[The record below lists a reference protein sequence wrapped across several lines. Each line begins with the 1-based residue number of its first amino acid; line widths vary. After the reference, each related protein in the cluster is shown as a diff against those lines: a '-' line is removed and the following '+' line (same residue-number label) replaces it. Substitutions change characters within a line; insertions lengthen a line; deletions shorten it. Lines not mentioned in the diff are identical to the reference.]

1 MRKINKGEP
10 PESFAN
16 WVRGKP
22 NNMDENQWFQ
32 ALYKQGQYQIVSD
45 LSHHNAAEQYYL
57 CAYCCDCLTGDSS
70 DTVNEHVEARA
81 VAPRRSLDHAN
92 IVASC
97 KTKNQCDNAHKSQV
111 FTLTPLMNE
120 CETELKFKISG
131 RVEGSTTRAQETI
144 RVLNLGDNE
153 RNNKSLIEKRKQLS
167 HSLMWSNGI
176 NPADGLEDEELL
188 LAVIDDF
195 MTPKDGKL
203 EAFAPVVANILRNWI
218 VV

>member
-1 MRKINKGEP
+1 MRKISK
-10 PESFAN
+10 
-16 WVRGKP
+16 GKP
-22 NNMDENQWFQ
+22 PASFVNWIRNKPKNKDENQWFQ
-32 ALYKQGQYQIVSD
+32 AIYEQKNWQILSD
-45 LSHHNAAEQYYL
+45 LSHHRAKEQFYL
-57 CAYCCDCLTGDSS
+57 CAYCCDRITGKCC

-81 VAPRRSLDHAN
+81 IAPKRSLEYDN

-97 KTKNQCDNAHKSQV
+97 KTKNQCDDAHKSQA

-131 RVEGSTTRAQETI
+131 RVEGSTNRAKETI

-153 RNNKSLIEKRKQLS
+153 INNKSLIEKRKQLS
-167 HSLMWSNGI
+167 HSLMWTNGI
-176 NPADGLEDEELL
+176 DPIADLEDEELL
-188 LAVIDDF
+188 LSVIDDL

-218 VV
+218 AS

>member
-1 MRKINKGEP
+1 MRKITKGEP

-16 WVRGKP
+16 WVRRKP
-22 NNMDENQWFQ
+22 KNMDENQWFQ
-32 ALYKQGQYQIVSD
+32 ALYEQKQWQVVSD
-45 LSHHNAAEQYYL
+45 LSSHNAAEQFYL
-57 CAYCCDCLTGDSS
+57 CAYCCDCITGETT

-81 VAPRRSLDHAN
+81 VATRRSLDHNN

-97 KTKNQCDNAHKSQV
+97 KTKNQCDSAHKSQV
-111 FTLTPLMNE
+111 FTLTPLMDE

-131 RVEGSTTRAQETI
+131 RVEGSTDRARETI
-144 RVLNLGDNE
+144 QVLNLGDNE
-153 RNNKSLIEKRKQLS
+153 VNNKSLIEKRKQLS

-176 NPADGLEDEELL
+176 NPTNGLEDEELL
-188 LAVIDDF
+188 LAVIDDL

-218 VV
+218 AA